1 MPKTVRT
8 PVFTRYELLDELGSG
23 GMGTV
28 YKARQ
33 QFVGRLVAFK
43 VLPPALR
50 QDAEAL
56 QRFEREAAA
65 LGRLK
70 HPNVVTVFDAGVEG
84 GFPYM
89 AMEYIEGKNLRQV
102 LQESGTMPIAEIL
115 RMGIAMAEALDY
127 VQTRGLVHRDVK
139 PSNIMVTPEGT
150 YVLTDF
156 GIAFAAAMPRITQ
169 GAMGTPEFMSPE
181 QAQGETLDIRS
192 DLYSLGVVLYE
203 CLTGIMPFERKDE
216 SLTSLS
222 HLIQQVLH
230 EPPTPVQTHRP
241 DTPPWLA
248 EVVQQCM
255 AKNPA
260 DRFQT
265 GAALA
270 EALRR
275 QDRAET
281 ETPPLPKAEALPA
294 PEPPAPVETPP
305 PPAPKTPTPQPTKA
319 SQPAKTPQ
327 PAETPQPVETPQ
339 STEAPR
345 PKPQRARPAKQN
357 RPSPAIAPPKRVA
370 QQTGPPF
377 EVINESEKLLAK
389 REDKEDQKSKKT
401 AASKAKKPRA
411 RTAFFVWMI
420 VGLLLWG
427 YLLITEEN
435 FAFEGLYGLNLFGLT
450 PALTGALTTLF
461 SRSKKKKSK
470 VGRGVFLGLFF
481 GVILSVAVMVFVLNI
496 PLDAIK
502 LGDEAFLSLSGLCLI
517 SAAAGAVVTGLVLKI
532 RSLFSST

>member
-50 QDAEAL
+50 RDAEAL

-70 HPNVVTVFDAGVEG
+70 HPNVVTVYDAGVER

-89 AMEYIEGKNLRQV
+89 AMEYIEGQNLRQV
-102 LQESGTMPIAEIL
+102 LKENNPMPIAEIL
-115 RMGIAMAEALDY
+115 GMGIAMAEALDH
-127 VQTRGLVHRDVK
+127 VQKQGLVHRDVK

-156 GIAFAAAMPRITQ
+156 GIAFTAAMPRITQ

-181 QAQGETLDIRS
+181 QVRGESLDIRS

-203 CLTGIMPFERKDE
+203 CLAGTTPFQLKDE

-222 HLIQQVLH
+222 HLTQQVIH
-230 EPPTPVQTHRP
+230 TTPPPVQTHRP
-241 DTPPWLA
+241 DTPLWLT
-248 EVVQQCM
+248 EVVQQCL
-255 AKNPA
+255 AKDPE

-270 EALRR
+270 KALRR
-275 QDRAET
+275 ENGTET
-281 ETPPLPKAEALPA
+281 EAPSLPKAEAPPA
-294 PEPPAPVETPP
+294 PEPPAPVATPP
-305 PPAPKTPTPQPTKA
+305 PATQKTPTPPPAEPPQPTE
-319 SQPAKTPQ
+319 PPRTETPT
-327 PAETPQPVETPQ
+327 PAEPPRTQPK
-339 STEAPR
+339 R
-345 PKPQRARPAKQN
+345 IKPKEN
-357 RPSPAIAPPKRVA
+357 DRPSPAIAPPKRVA
-370 QQTGPPF
+370 PQTGPPF
-377 EVINESEKLLAK
+377 DAVDEGNKLPAK
-389 REDKEDQKSKKT
+389 RKDTKRKK
-401 AASKAKKPRA
+401 APASKAKNPRA
-411 RTAFFVWMI
+411 RTAFLVWLVI
-420 VGLLLWG
+420 GILLWG
-427 YLLITEEN
+427 YFIIAQVIEY
-435 FAFEGLYGLNLFGLT
+435 EGLDEGLFGLNLFGLT

-461 SRSKKKKSK
+461 SRSKKKSK
-470 VGRGVFLGLFF
+470 VGRGILLGVLF
-481 GVILSVAVMVFVLNI
+481 GVLLSFAATVAILDI
-496 PLDAIK
+496 PLDAIQFD
-502 LGDEAFLSLSGLCLI
+502 DEALLSLGGLCLI
-517 SAAAGAVVTGLVLKI
+517 SATASAVVTGLVLKI
-532 RSLFSST
+532 RSMFTSTATE